1 MSLAGRLSTEKNL
14 KTPIAKKITGK
25 IIFAATEKF
34 LFQVRIIEIKIIAA
48 QDRIK
53 ILICG
58 EKNSA
63 NKIPAIKNKV
73 SMFKNA
79 FEIFIFII
87 HTEKFFKIIT
97 KKIITDK
104 NFAQKKSRPL
114 SRNKFLF
121 SV

>member
-34 LFQVRIIEIKIIAA
+34 LFQVRIIEIKIIAE

-63 NKIPAIKNKV
+63 NKIPAARQASRQFKIK
-73 SMFKNA
+73 
-79 FEIFIFII
+79 FEIFIFIKD
-87 HTEKFFKIIT
+87 TEKNISLQKNNFLQKISA
-97 KKIITDK
+97 KKIPTDVEK
-104 NFAQKKSRPL
+104 
-114 SRNKFLF
+114 
-121 SV
+121 